1 MKKLLVLLSVVLFLI
16 GCSSNNGGNKKLP
29 ERYTTAERTFVLTEN
44 NNYCI
49 ASVIKFEYEGKVYL
63 MFKSSNGSIYV
74 MENPNDKR

>member
-16 GCSSNNGGNKKLP
+16 GCSSNKGNKKLP
-29 ERYTTAERTFVLTEN
+29 ERYTTAERTFILTEN

>member
-16 GCSSNNGGNKKLP
+16 GCSSNGGNKKLP
-29 ERYTTAERTFVLTEN
+29 ERYTTAERTFILTEN
-44 NNYCI
+44 NNYRI
-49 ASVIKFEYEGKVYL
+49 ASVIKFEYEGRTYL